1 MNNLRIAV
9 LIVASAATCFV
20 TYADDGD
27 SHVARD
33 QQALAAWQVL
43 VGEWRGV
50 GQPKRGSNR
59 DAWREE
65 SEWSWHYV
73 DGRAEL
79 QAEITDGR
87 FFKRLQLQPGE
98 KPGQFVLLV
107 TPRESAG
114 EDKTTPSP
122 LAGEGRGDG
131 EGAGNE
137 DSKSDVEPTRFA
149 GSAVD
154 GALVLTVNEADAA
167 ARVTIRT
174 VADGD
179 RLIVLYE
186 KATGGGSF
194 VRQGEVA
201 STRKGS
207 AFATAAAA
215 GRECVVTGGLGTIAV
230 EHEGR
235 TYYVCCSGCRD
246 LFNDDPA
253 GVLENYRQRKAA
265 EREEKEKGR

>member
-1 MNNLRIAV
+1 MTKLRIAV
-9 LIVASAATCFV
+9 LCVASAATCFV

-27 SHVARD
+27 SHVAADR
-33 QQALAAWQVL
+33 QALSAWQVL

-50 GQPKRGSNR
+50 GQPKRGSTR

-65 SEWSWHYV
+65 CAWSWHYV

-79 QAEITDGR
+79 VGDISDGR
-87 FFKRLQLQPGE
+87 FFQRLQLQPGE
-98 KPGQFVLLV
+98 KPGQFVLLL
-107 TPRESAG
+107 TPRANAG
-114 EDKTTPSP
+114 
-122 LAGEGRGDG
+122 
-131 EGAGNE
+131 GA
-137 DSKSDVEPTRFA
+137 DSKPDAESIRFTGA
-149 GSAVD
+149 IVD
-154 GALVLTVNEADAA
+154 SALVLTADEADGP
-167 ARVTIRT
+167 ARITVRT
-174 VADGD
+174 VAGGD

-186 KATGGGSF
+186 KAPGGGSF

-207 AFATAAAA
+207 EFATAAAA

-235 TYYVCCSGCRD
+235 TYYVCCGGCRD

-253 GVLENYRQRKAA
+253 GVLEDYRQRKEA
-265 EREEKEKGR
+265 ERAEKEKQR

>member
-1 MNNLRIAV
+1 MPRLRIVSGLLATFSLLVSLLLLQV
-9 LIVASAATCFV
+9 LVAAA
-20 TYADDGD
+20 ADGD
-27 SHVARD
+27 AEGADRIAAD
-33 QQALAAWQVL
+33 RQALGAWQVL

-65 SEWSWHYV
+65 SAWSWHYV

-79 QAEITDGR
+79 VGDITDGR
-87 FFKRLQLQPGE
+87 FFQRLQLQPGE

-107 TPRESAG
+107 TPRASAG
-114 EDKTTPSP
+114 E
-122 LAGEGRGDG
+122 A
-131 EGAGNE
+131 
-137 DSKSDVEPTRFA
+137 DSKSASEPIRFTGA
-149 GSAVD
+149 TVD
-154 GALVLTVNEADAA
+154 GALVATANGAEGP

-174 VADGD
+174 VAGGD

-186 KATGGGSF
+186 KAPGGGSF

-235 TYYVCCSGCRD
+235 TYYVCCGGCRD

-253 GVLENYRQRKAA
+253 GVLADYRQRKAA
-265 EREEKEKGR
+265 ERAEKEKQR

>member
-1 MNNLRIAV
+1 MINLRITV
-9 LIVASAATCFV
+9 LCLASAATCFV

-27 SHVARD
+27 SRIAADR
-33 QQALAAWQVL
+33 QTLTAWQVL

-50 GQPKRGSNR
+50 GQPKRGSTR

-65 SEWSWHYV
+65 CAWSWHYV

-79 QAEITDGR
+79 VGDITDGR

-107 TPRESAG
+107 SPQASAG
-114 EDKTTPSP
+114 D
-122 LAGEGRGDG
+122 AG
-131 EGAGNE
+131 
-137 DSKSDVEPTRFA
+137 SKSEAEPIRFA
-149 GSAVD
+149 GTAVD
-154 GALVLTVNEADAA
+154 GALVLTANEADGA
-167 ARVTIRT
+167 ARLTIRT
-174 VADGD
+174 VAGGD

-186 KATGGGSF
+186 KAPGGGSF

-207 AFATAAAA
+207 EFATAAAA

-235 TYYVCCSGCRD
+235 TYYVCCGGCRD

-253 GVLENYRQRKAA
+253 GVLADYRQRKAA
-265 EREEKEKGR
+265 ERAEKEKQQ

>member
-1 MNNLRIAV
+1 MSV
-9 LIVASAATCFV
+9 LKLLLVVSLQLSQVLVAGAA
-20 TYADDGD
+20 DGD
-27 SHVARD
+27 AADQATAADRITAD
-33 QQALAAWQVL
+33 QQALSAWQVL
-43 VGEWRGV
+43 VGDWRGV

-65 SEWSWHYV
+65 CEWSWHFA

-79 QAEITDGR
+79 VADVTDGR

-98 KPGQFVLLV
+98 KPGQFSLLL
-107 TPRESAG
+107 TPRTSAADA
-114 EDKTTPSP
+114 E
-122 LAGEGRGDG
+122 
-131 EGAGNE
+131 
-137 DSKSDVEPTRFA
+137 SKSDAEPIRFV
-149 GSAVD
+149 GTAVD
-154 GALVLTVNEADAA
+154 GALVLTANEADGP

-186 KATGGGSF
+186 RAIGSGSF

-235 TYYVCCSGCRD
+235 TYYVCCGGCRD

-253 GVLENYRQRKAA
+253 GVLEDYRQRKET
-265 EREEKEKGR
+265 ERAEKEKNR

>member
-1 MNNLRIAV
+1 MPRLRIVTGLLAPFSLLVSLLLSQV
-9 LIVASAATCFV
+9 LVAAA
-20 TYADDGD
+20 ADGD
-27 SHVARD
+27 ADGADRIAAD
-33 QQALAAWQVL
+33 RQALGAWQVL

-65 SEWSWHYV
+65 NAWSWHYV

-79 QAEITDGR
+79 VADVTDGR
-87 FFKRLQLQPGE
+87 FFKRLQLRPGD
-98 KPGQFVLLV
+98 KPGQFVLMM
-107 TPRESAG
+107 TPREGGG
-114 EDKTTPSP
+114 E
-122 LAGEGRGDG
+122 EGSTS
-131 EGAGNE
+131 EG
-137 DSKSDVEPTRFA
+137 KPTRFA
-149 GSAVD
+149 GGAVD
-154 GALVLTVNEADAA
+154 GALVLTANEGDGP

-194 VRQGEVA
+194 IRQGEVA

-235 TYYVCCSGCRD
+235 TYYVCCGGCRD

-253 GVLENYRQRKAA
+253 GVLADYRQRKAA
-265 EREEKEKGR
+265 ERAEKEKNR